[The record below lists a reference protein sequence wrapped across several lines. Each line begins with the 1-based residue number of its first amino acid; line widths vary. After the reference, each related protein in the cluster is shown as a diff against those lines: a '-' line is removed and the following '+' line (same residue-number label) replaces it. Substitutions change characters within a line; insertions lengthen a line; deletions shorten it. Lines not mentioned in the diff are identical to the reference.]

1 MCGGQRKTCDS
12 WFSLSTI
19 WALGIE
25 LRMCPQKPL
34 SPEPSLQLLVLSF
47 CPCPQPRDNPQILLS
62 LSPALPFSFLGQ
74 VVMYPRS
81 ASNSLVAKDDF
92 DLPISTSQVR
102 GVQVCA
108 ATPSSCG
115 AGEQSPGF
123 VC

>member
-12 WFSLSTI
+12 WFSPSTI

-62 LSPALPFSFLGQ
+62 LSPALPFPFLGQ

-92 DLPISTSQVR
+92 DPLISTS
-102 GVQVCA
+102 QVCA